1 MREESTRKSELL
13 TTGIFAI
20 CRNKEKQMAEK
31 NTVQLEELA
40 ARTEWTKR
48 IDLYR
53 RISSWFG

>member
-1 MREESTRKSELL
+1 
-13 TTGIFAI
+13 
-20 CRNKEKQMAEK
+20 MAEK

-53 RISSWFG
+53 RISSWPG